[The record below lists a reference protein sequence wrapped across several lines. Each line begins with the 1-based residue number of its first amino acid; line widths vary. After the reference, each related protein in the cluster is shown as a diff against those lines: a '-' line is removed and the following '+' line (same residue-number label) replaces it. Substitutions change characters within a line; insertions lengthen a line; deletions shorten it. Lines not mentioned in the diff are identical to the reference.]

1 MPDGLSLGG
10 GVQPPEGGET
20 AAAFTEGTR
29 DGLVPLLDAAFCAGG
44 YLRRQENR
52 RGEA

>member
-10 GVQPPEGGET
+10 GVQAPEGGET
-20 AAAFTEGTR
+20 AAAFTEGPG

-44 YLRRQENR
+44 YLRRQENTR
-52 RGEA
+52 AVA

>member
-20 AAAFTEGTR
+20 AAAFTEGTG
-29 DGLVPLLDAAFCAGG
+29 DGLVPLLDAAFGAGR
-44 YLRRQENR
+44 YLRRQENT
-52 RGEA
+52 GGAA